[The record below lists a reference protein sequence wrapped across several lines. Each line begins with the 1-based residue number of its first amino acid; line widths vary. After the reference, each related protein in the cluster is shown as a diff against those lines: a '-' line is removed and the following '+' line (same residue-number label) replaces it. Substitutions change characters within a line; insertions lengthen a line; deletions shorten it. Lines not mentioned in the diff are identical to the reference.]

1 MMLFNCGILLSATTH
16 AYLMPEENGE
26 HLVYADTRI
35 LDPRYARSAEPLVCA
50 HHEER
55 FNPIISVSFLFRLSC
70 FKFSNINFFHD
81 DSNVFEEK
89 TGVV

>member
-1 MMLFNCGILLSATTH
+1 MMLFNCGIYTLLSATTH

-55 FNPIISVSFLFRLSC
+55 FNPIISVSFFLFYHYNLHLNLLQSVNMFC
-70 FKFSNINFFHD
+70 KD
-81 DSNVFEEK
+81 V
-89 TGVV
+89 